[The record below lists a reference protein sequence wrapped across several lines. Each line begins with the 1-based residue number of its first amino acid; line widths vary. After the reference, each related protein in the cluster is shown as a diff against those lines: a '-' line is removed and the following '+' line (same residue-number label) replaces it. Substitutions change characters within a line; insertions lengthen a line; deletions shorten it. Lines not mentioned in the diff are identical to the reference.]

1 MGEGQEEVARKVIKI
16 CTESGGWV
24 ILQNCQL
31 GLKFMEETE
40 QTIIGFINGDGQKP
54 HDDFRLWI
62 TCEPHIRFPLGLLQK
77 VIKVTNEPPK
87 GLKAGLYKTFTTLIT
102 QEFLEKVDSPNWR
115 TMIFTICFLHSVV
128 IERRKFGSLG
138 WCIPYEFN
146 NSDLEASLMFV
157 EKYLTNLATMTPGGG
172 QQPQMNMTVVKYM
185 VCEVQYGG
193 RITDDLD
200 RELFNAYGVDYLK
213 EAMLNNVTQDY
224 GFAEVGT

>member
-1 MGEGQEEVARKVIKI
+1 
-16 CTESGGWV
+16 
-24 ILQNCQL
+24 
-31 GLKFMEETE
+31 
-40 QTIIGFINGDGQKP
+40 
-54 HDDFRLWI
+54 
-62 TCEPHIRFPLGLLQK
+62 
-77 VIKVTNEPPK
+77 
-87 GLKAGLYKTFTTLIT
+87 
-102 QEFLEKVDSPNWR
+102 
-115 TMIFTICFLHSVV
+115 MIFTICFLHSVV